1 MTIPPRYPRSD
12 WTLMILSLLNERPM
26 HPYEMRRLIRERGKD
41 EGADL
46 RPGSLYRT
54 IEALA
59 RAALVEPVETSR
71 QGRFPERT
79 VYRLTDRGLDE
90 LEEWLRELL
99 STPGKDL
106 PRFFAALSVAAQL
119 EPDDVLHALEA
130 RVIRLEGELA
140 SIDAMAERLSGV
152 LPRLFLIENEYAR
165 ALRQAELDWVRGL
178 AGDIRGG
185 RLTWSLAA
193 LRERYSHVN
202 PHLHSLRVA
211 GSEEDNAS

>member
-1 MTIPPRYPRSD
+1 MPPIPRYPRSD
-12 WTLMILSLLNERPM
+12 WALMILSLLNERPM
-26 HPYEMRRLIRERGKD
+26 HPYEMRRLIRERGKE

-79 VYRLTDRGLDE
+79 VYRLTDRGRDE

-99 STPGKDL
+99 STPGRDL
-106 PRFFAALSVAAQL
+106 PRFFVALSVAGQL
-119 EPDDVLHALEA
+119 EPDDVRGALEA
-130 RVIRLEGELA
+130 RIIRLEGEIGA
-140 SIDAMAERLSGV
+140 VDAMARELSGQ

-165 ALRQAELDWVRGL
+165 ALRQAELDWVRAL
-178 AGDIRGG
+178 VEDLRSG
-185 RLTWSLAA
+185 RLTWSFAA
-193 LRERYSHVN
+193 LREAHARM
-202 PHLHSLRVA
+202 
-211 GSEEDNAS
+211 EDATS

>member
-1 MTIPPRYPRSD
+1 MQPEIRYPRSD
-12 WTLMILSLLNERPM
+12 WSLMILSLLNERPM

-59 RAALVEPVETSR
+59 KVALVEPAETSR

-79 VYRLTDRGLDE
+79 VYRLTDRGRDE

-99 STPGKDL
+99 STPGRDL
-106 PRFFAALSVAAQL
+106 PRFFAALSVAGQL
-119 EPDDVLHALEA
+119 EPDDVREQLEL
-130 RVIRLEGELA
+130 RVIRLEAELA
-140 SIDAMAERLSGV
+140 GIDTMAARLSGS

-165 ALRQAELDWVRGL
+165 ALRQAELDWVRGVVDDL
-178 AGDIRGG
+178 RSG
-185 RLTWSLAA
+185 RLAWSFAA
-193 LRERYSHVN
+193 LREQHSMEAN
-202 PHLHSLRVA
+202 PS
-211 GSEEDNAS
+211 